1 MAEEMDEDELAGV
14 PLDGEPLSAA
24 AGMTAI
30 GGNVESFDGAP
41 LVQYD
46 GDPLDVDGS
55 PLAHEGNGGSAEDD
69 EDIEGVP
76 LDIGLVRLVYL

>member
-1 MAEEMDEDELAGV
+1 MTNLKTTDIDEDEIAGL
-14 PLDGEPLSAA
+14 PLDEPTI
-24 AGMTAI
+24 GMTAVTAS
-30 GGNVESFDGAP
+30 VESLDGAP

-55 PLAHEGNGGSAEDD
+55 PLAPARNDDD

-76 LDIGLVRLVYL
+76 LDIGFVRL